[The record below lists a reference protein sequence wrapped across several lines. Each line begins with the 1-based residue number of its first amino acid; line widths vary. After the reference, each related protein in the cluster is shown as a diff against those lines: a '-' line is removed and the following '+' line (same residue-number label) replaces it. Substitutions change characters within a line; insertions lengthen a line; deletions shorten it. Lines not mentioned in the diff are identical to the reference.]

1 MKRFVLT
8 VMVLIISVFSSACS
22 KNELSQ
28 IKYGTYKLE
37 TNEDVVLR
45 SSITIKEDNSFVFFF
60 DPLSSYLNTGEYKI
74 HDNIITA
81 ENDKGDI
88 YIFGIEDEGTLYF
101 IEDGSSEIKPTDENF
116 YTAIENGSKFKY
128 VE

>member
-81 ENDKGDI
+81 CI
-88 YIFGIEDEGTLYF
+88 YRCICTR
-101 IEDGSSEIKPTDENF
+101 
-116 YTAIENGSKFKY
+116 
-128 VE
+128 